1 MTSDAQKRANRK
13 WREKNRE
20 RHNSMIIAW
29 NTKNADKIRE
39 YNRVFNARKRAYA
52 AAVKELL
59 NCLV

>member
-20 RHNSMIIAW
+20 RHNAMIIAW
-29 NTKNADKIRE
+29 NTKNADKMRE
-39 YNRVFNARKRAYA
+39 YNRLCHARKRAYA

>member
-20 RHNSMIIAW
+20 RHNEMIIAW

-39 YNRVFNARKRAYA
+39 YNRVFNARKRAYK
-52 AAVKELL
+52 AAVKELF